1 MWLVDRVR
9 GWFTPK
15 ADALSD
21 LLHPTAWLR
30 DWAMGRRTLA
40 GVNVTPAS
48 AMTLPTYYACIR
60 AISEDIGKLPL
71 ITYRRLEPRG
81 KERAPS
87 HPLYSL
93 LHDAPNDDMEAMTF
107 RETLTHYALSWG
119 NGYALIDRDSRMQ
132 AVALHPVHPSRVV
145 VRRDD
150 DGLLVYDI
158 YGGELL
164 PGSGLEQVYRVRSDD
179 MLHIRGMAAEG
190 IVGYSVAQLAAESLG
205 LSLAAQTFG
214 AAFFGNG
221 AAMSGVLEHPGKLS
235 DQAAKHLRESF
246 ENVYSGPEN
255 SGKVGILEEG
265 MKYMRMAIP
274 PNDAQFLE
282 TRLFQVRDVAR
293 WFRVPLHKI
302 GDLEFATYTNIEQQ
316 CIEYVT
322 DTLMPWCVRWEQQI
336 QRKLFGIGS
345 EFFCEHALQG
355 LMRGD
360 QAARSHF
367 YTQLFGVGVFSPNDI
382 RELENMSPVGPEGDA
397 YFIAANN
404 LMPLKQAVAMTA
416 PDTTPVPFAPTPP
429 TRNGSNGHTA
439 VLDEEP

>member
-9 GWFTPK
+9 GWFQPK

-81 KERAPS
+81 KERAPR
-87 HPLYSL
+87 HPLYAL

-246 ENVYSGPEN
+246 ESVYSGPEN

-265 MKYMRMAIP
+265 MKYARMAIP

-282 TRLFQVRDVAR
+282 TRLFQVREICR
-293 WFRVPLHKI
+293 WFRLPPHKC

-316 CIEYVT
+316 SIEYVT
-322 DTLMPWCVRWEQQI
+322 DTLMPWTVKWEQQLN
-336 QRKLFGIGS
+336 RKLFGIRS
-345 EFFCEHALQG
+345 EYFCEHALQG
-355 LMRGD
+355 LLRGD
-360 QAARSHF
+360 MAARADF
-367 YTQLFGVGVFSPNDI
+367 YTRMFGMAALSPNDV
-382 RELENMSPVGPEGDA
+382 RDLENWPGIGHDGDT
-397 YFIAANN
+397 YFIAGNN
-404 LMPLKQAVAMTA
+404 MIDIKDAVARA
-416 PDTTPVPFAPTPP
+416 EEPEAPVPFAPQVPA
-429 TRNGSNGHTA
+429 RNGANGHGA
-439 VLDEEP
+439 LLE